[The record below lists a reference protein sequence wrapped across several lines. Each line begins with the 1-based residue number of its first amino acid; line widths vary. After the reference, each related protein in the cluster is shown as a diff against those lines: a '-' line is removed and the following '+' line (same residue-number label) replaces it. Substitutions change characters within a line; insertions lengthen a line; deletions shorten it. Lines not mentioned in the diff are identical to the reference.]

1 MAPTLTSEFD
11 LHVLKQRGAG
21 GRPDRF
27 TIAVWDGLL
36 TLRSVCHALPI
47 EGALVA
53 LRQILEAAGHLP
65 AEKGGKENNR
75 EPRAS
80 SDRR

>member
-1 MAPTLTSEFD
+1 MAHILPSEFD
-11 LHVLKQRGAG
+11 LHILKKCGVG
-21 GRPDRF
+21 GKPDNF

-36 TLRSVCHALPI
+36 TLSSVCHALPI
-47 EGALVA
+47 EDALVA
-53 LRQILEAAGHLP
+53 LRQILETAGHAP
-65 AEKGGKENNR
+65 TDNGRAEPTR

>member
-1 MAPTLTSEFD
+1 MGRFLPLEFD
-11 LHVLKQRGAG
+11 LHVLKKRGAV
-21 GRPDRF
+21 GRPDHF

-36 TLRSVCHALPI
+36 TLRSVCHVLPI
-47 EGALVA
+47 EEALVA
-53 LRQILEAAGHLP
+53 LREILETAGRAP
-65 AEKGGKENNR
+65 AEDGGKENNR

>member
-1 MAPTLTSEFD
+1 MAHILLPEFD
-11 LHVLKQRGAG
+11 LHILKKCGVG
-21 GRPDRF
+21 GRPDNF

-36 TLRSVCHALPI
+36 TLSSVCHALPI
-47 EGALVA
+47 EDALVA

-65 AEKGGKENNR
+65 AGEGDKENNR